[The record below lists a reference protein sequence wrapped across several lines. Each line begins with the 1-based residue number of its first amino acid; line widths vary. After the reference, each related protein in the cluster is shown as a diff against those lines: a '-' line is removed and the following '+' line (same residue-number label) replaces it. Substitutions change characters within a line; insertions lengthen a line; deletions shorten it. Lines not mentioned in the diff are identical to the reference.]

1 MLVCCEHG
9 SFRRRERRVSK
20 RADADQLRHAL
31 RLPKHGRSALG
42 KRVEDHVLSYERV
55 AGEGLLGAIN
65 NVTALRSKNA
75 AMLNKHPVRRW
86 QSRQWHIEAR
96 VGPPWHPSRS
106 LPQVQLAKRSVTRH
120 KLHLVSPRA
129 ARLGGKASVSI
140 SHRPARSLNVRV
152 VLIPPLP
159 WPQREPV
166 RLDALTSWR
175 SKLECPKRRTG

>member
-75 AMLNKHPVRRW
+75 AMLNEHPVRRW
-86 QSRQWHIEAR
+86 QSRQWHIETR
-96 VGPPWHPSRS
+96 VGSPWQPSRS

-120 KLHLVSPRA
+120 KLLLGVA
-129 ARLGGKASVSI
+129 ARGPAGGQSVGFDLASSSEIAQRKGGAHPAPPVAAA
-140 SHRPARSLNVRV
+140 RARS
-152 VLIPPLP
+152 
-159 WPQREPV
+159 
-166 RLDALTSWR
+166 
-175 SKLECPKRRTG
+175 G